1 MVLHTAW
8 LIDQSSTAQT
18 RQYIA
23 ACKILAADVLTD
35 LSEKCVH
42 LHGALG
48 TSNLMELGTGYGLMM
63 GIMDGPS
70 EVHKVTIA
78 RQVLKKYEASSDMW
92 PTEFVPRKLVNARRN
107 FESNVDKMGLSLDAF
122 RDVLQQSRG
131 DDATVASMEAY
142 LDATT
147 GNL

>member
-1 MVLHTAW
+1 G
-8 LIDQSSTAQT
+8 
-18 RQYIA
+18 
-23 ACKILAADVLTD
+23 ACKILAAEVLTD
-35 LSEKCVH
+35 LSEKCLH

-48 TSNLMELGTGYGLMM
+48 TSNLMELGTGYGMMM

-78 RQVLKKYEASSDMW
+78 RQVLKDYEASPDMW

-107 FESNVDKMGLSLDAF
+107 FESNIDKMGLSIDAF
-122 RDVLQQSRG
+122 TDVLQKSRG
-131 DDATVASMEAY
+131 GDATINAMEAY
-142 LDATT
+142 LDATI